1 MAENEIF
8 WGLNIAG
15 WTALT
20 AIGTF
25 GIALATIL
33 VAVVAGY
40 QISEAR
46 RETRTN
52 RTMEII
58 GRYDHDPVLEQALR
72 HLAEGRDKGDLAS
85 NVMAYRLRHRI
96 YPELSGIYSHRN
108 ETGLVYQRVN

>member
-58 GRYDHDPVLEQALR
+58 GRYDHDAVLEQALR

-85 NVMAYRLRHRI
+85 NVMAYRLDI
-96 YPELSGIYSHRN
+96 VSIIWNL
-108 ETGLVYQRVN
+108 